1 MGRYYWGDI
10 DGKFAYGDQSSND
23 ADFFGV
29 QGYQPEQLQYNF
41 EKEDLPKVKKGI
53 KKCKVYLVNWKPKL
67 EKFFK
72 DKIEKVNLD
81 DLAKF
86 LKVNRDKMRE
96 ILRWDARLHLGKKI
110 EQCIEKT
117 GQCYFEAEL

>member
-10 DGKFAYGDQSSND
+10 DGKFAFAIQSSND

-29 QGYQPEQLQYNF
+29 TGERPERLEYYF
-41 EKEDLPKVKKGI
+41 DKENLPELKEGI

-72 DKIEKVNLD
+72 DKDTYSPD

-86 LKVNRDKMRE
+86 LKVDETKMRE
-96 ILRWDARLHLGKKI
+96 IQRWDARLNLGKKI
-110 EQCIEKT
+110 EKCIEKN
-117 GQCYFEAEL
+117 GECHFEVEL

>member
-10 DGKFAYGDQSSND
+10 DGKFAFAIQSSND

-29 QGYQPEQLQYNF
+29 TGERPERLEYYF
-41 EKEDLPKVKKGI
+41 DKENLPELKEGI

-72 DKIEKVNLD
+72 DRDAYIRD

-86 LKVNRDKMRE
+86 LKVDETKMRE
-96 ILRWDARLHLGKKI
+96 IQRWDARLNLGKKI
-110 EQCIEKT
+110 EKCIEKN
-117 GQCYFEAEL
+117 GECHFEVEL